1 MSNGTNKV
9 LSSTAAWIFGLATSV
24 LFVSLWGRAVVI
36 DTAELS
42 DSLLPLSQSEQVVGA
57 FSEWMT
63 NELVET
69 GVAGPAAKE
78 ATDTAVATTQVSAA
92 LENLVG
98 EVVEAAASD
107 QPEGAAV
114 DVARTLRPTVPAVS
128 AALMETGVPVSEP
141 QVELLVSRLDPLVV
155 RQPGEPPVVGRT
167 SPLARRLG
175 TAAILAVIAQLIF
188 GSSYVLAAP
197 DRLKRLRTLL
207 TRFAVTG
214 LSFAVLLKL
223 GSWVLDPQ
231 GGRAPIS
238 ATLSNLADSK
248 WLIPALL
255 GAIGAIA
262 AMFVWLVRASR
273 PTPAAASPGQVAAT
287 TPR

>member
-1 MSNGTNKV
+1 MSSDRNKV
-9 LSSTAAWIFGLATSV
+9 LSSTAAWVFGLATSV

-42 DSLLPLSQSEQVVGA
+42 DSLRPLSQSDQVVGA

-69 GVAGPAAKE
+69 GVSGPVADD
-78 ATDTAVATTQVSAA
+78 ATETALATTQVSDA

-107 QPEGAAV
+107 GPDGATV
-114 DVARTLRPTVPAVS
+114 DVALTLRPTVPAVT
-128 AALMETGVPVSEP
+128 AALAQTGVPVSEP
-141 QVELLVSRLDPLVV
+141 QVELLVSRLDPIVV
-155 RQPGEPPVVGRT
+155 RQPGEPPVVGNT

-175 TAAILAVIAQLIF
+175 TAALLAVIAQMIF
-188 GSSYVLAAP
+188 GSVYVLAAP
-197 DRLKRLRTLL
+197 DRLKRMRTLL

-214 LSFAVLLKL
+214 ISFAVLLKL

-238 ATLSNLADSK
+238 ATLSNLVDSK

-262 AMFVWLVRASR
+262 AMFVWLVRASAGA
-273 PTPAAASPGQVAAT
+273 PTSNA
-287 TPR
+287 

>member
-1 MSNGTNKV
+1 MRPGTRR
-9 LSSTAAWIFGLATSV
+9 LLGSTAAWIFGLATSV
-24 LFVSLWGRAVVI
+24 LFVSLWGRAIVI
-36 DTAELS
+36 DAAELS
-42 DSLLPLSQSEQVVGA
+42 DSLRPLSQSEQVVGA

-69 GVAGPAAKE
+69 GISGPVARD
-78 ATDTAVATTQVSAA
+78 ATETALVTTQVSVA
-92 LENLVG
+92 LENLVD

-107 QPEGAAV
+107 EPEGATV
-114 DVARTLRPTVPAVS
+114 DVAETMRPTVPAVT
-128 AALMETGVPVSEP
+128 AALLETGVPVSES

-155 RQPGEPPVVGRT
+155 REPGGPPVVGNT

-175 TAAILAVIAQLIF
+175 TAALLAVITQVVF
-188 GSSYVLAAP
+188 GAVYALAAP
-197 DRLKRLRTLL
+197 DRLKRIRTLL

-231 GGRAPIS
+231 GGRAPVS

-248 WLIPALL
+248 WLIPALM

-262 AMFVWLVRASR
+262 ALFVWLVRASAR
-273 PTPAAASPGQVAAT
+273 PVAASPGQVAAAR
-287 TPR
+287 PQ